1 MQELDYRFHVCHLM
15 REEFHH
21 CLVPS
26 HLAEPVDY
34 LEEVRNIFGD
44 CVVRGLRR
52 FSDVMLEVAHDWG
65 HKLVKDS
72 VQNPRLLLIFLDLKN
87 LKVSFLQ

>member
-1 MQELDYRFHVCHLM
+1 M

-44 CVVRGLRR
+44 CVDCGLRR
-52 FSDVMLEVAHDWG
+52 FSDVMLEVPHDWG
-65 HKLVKDS
+65 NKLVKDG
-72 VQNPRLLLIFLDLKN
+72 VQNPRLLLIFLN
-87 LKVSFLQ
+87 LQNYEANFLQ